1 MPKRVWMLNKRQ
13 EVALTQKA
21 ISETIGIS
29 VQHYGY
35 IENGTKG
42 GNITLGVA
50 ARIAVALGM
59 KLDEFFALE
68 EDFQC
73 KIKSDDMPEVNPSF
87 KCL

>member
-1 MPKRVWMLNKRQ
+1 MPKRVWMLNKRR

-21 ISETIGIS
+21 ISENIGIS

-50 ARIAVALGM
+50 ARIAAALGM

-73 KIKSDDMPEVNPSF
+73 NVISDDMQQDNPSF
-87 KCL
+87 R